1 MTQSTDFYQL
11 QRRGFRLGSAPES
24 ETHSDPIEDWKLG
37 KPVLL
42 KAACL
47 ELLDQ
52 QTDHIASSQELYHA
66 VLDEQLCEDLFDVEP
81 YNSRLSP
88 QFESLGCSVNEGDDQ
103 EVETILYDAIDANSQ
118 DKVLA
123 EDLWIKV
130 SWLSFHEED
139 ASLRFRFSFGMDFVE
154 DVAADTN
161 RQYYA
166 SQLTEAIFPESK
178 LITDNATIQTALK
191 KALECDEFQF
201 VERIIYFN
209 APNGGAYL
217 HHDRER
223 GHAGVVYAQVTGHT
237 FWLALTKQHLLDEI
251 TQFVTDCE
259 SNGWP
264 NDFDNQMK
272 QEVLRCSNDNRILR
286 DELETF
292 CNSALIHL
300 INETPAFIQHLISQ
314 GHSRRLEPGDVLLL
328 PQDDELSCCWHSV
341 FCLGEEPGEAMSFAI
356 RGT

>member
-1 MTQSTDFYQL
+1 VSQNANFYQL
-11 QRRGFRLGSAPES
+11 QRRGFSLGFAPDTVTS
-24 ETHSDPIEDWKLG
+24 SDPIENWKLG

-47 ELLDQ
+47 NHLDSHV
-52 QTDHIASSQELYHA
+52 DNISASEQLYHA
-66 VLDEQLCEDLFDVEP
+66 VLEEELCEDLFDQEP
-81 YNSRLSP
+81 YRSRLINH
-88 QFESLGCSVNEGDDQ
+88 FESLGCSVNEGDDQ
-103 EVETILYDAIDANSQ
+103 EIETILYDAIDPKDQ
-118 DKVLA
+118 DVVLA
-123 EDLWIKV
+123 EDLWMKA

-139 ASLRFRFSFGMDFVE
+139 ASLRFRFSFGVDFVE

-161 RQYYA
+161 RQYHA
-166 SQLTEAIFPESK
+166 AKLTEAIFPESR
-178 LITDNATIQTALK
+178 LITHNDTIQSALQS
-191 KALECDEFQF
+191 ALECDEFNF

-237 FWLALTKQHLLDEI
+237 FWLALTKQMLLEEINEFVTQCQNKCWPEDFDDEI
-251 TQFVTDCE
+251 K
-259 SNGWP
+259 S
-264 NDFDNQMK
+264 
-272 QEVLRCSNDNRILR
+272 EVLRCNQDTQTLR

-300 INETPAFIQHLISQ
+300 INETPSFIAQLIKN

-328 PQDDELSCCWHSV
+328 PQDDELTCCWHSV